1 MPQPTLPAAA
11 IGLPVTIDK
20 LEMPV
25 GDLAT
30 ASEMPADL
38 VCSLGTSPKLDEQ
51 AFARALWIANRVRDD
66 ANALWS
72 TVINAIEER
81 PQSSAGRIAR

>member
-1 MPQPTLPAAA
+1 MPQTPIPAAA
-11 IGLPVTIDK
+11 RGLPVTIDK

-30 ASEMPADL
+30 ASDLLADL

-72 TVINAIEER
+72 MVIEAIEER